1 MADYCV
7 TITKKGSPCRNR
19 CKYDGHCGTHRP
31 LPECSICY
39 EQISLKNKVETSC
52 KHLFHS
58 KCLGEWKLRD
68 NNSCPLCRT
77 ELEKIVYVEKVVQS
91 VIIDPL
97 PEGQMIISD
106 ENGFLYINYGDPNII
121 SFQIWPEP
129 EGWTM
134 YTNEETGETVLL
146 RNIDLDNF

>member
-1 MADYCV
+1 
-7 TITKKGSPCRNR
+7 
-19 CKYDGHCGTHRP
+19 
-31 LPECSICY
+31 
-39 EQISLKNKVETSC
+39 
-52 KHLFHS
+52 
-58 KCLGEWKLRD
+58 
-68 NNSCPLCRT
+68 
-77 ELEKIVYVEKVVQS
+77 LEKIVYVEKVVQS